1 MLRYKLIHPEIIS
14 ELAYCGHGDKI
25 LIADGNY
32 PLESKTGEDAA
43 KVYLGLVPGSPTVTE
58 VLEAIA
64 DAVNIEAYS
73 VMEPEDGSR
82 PEIFDEFG
90 RMLKL
95 PAEGLSRYAFY
106 DACMDPEVK
115 LVISTGEKRVFANIL
130 ITVGVA

>member
-43 KVYLGLVPGSPTVTE
+43 KVYLGLMPGTPKVTE
-58 VLEAIA
+58 VLEAVL
-64 DAVNIEAYS
+64 DAVNVEAYC

-82 PEIFDEFG
+82 PEVFDEFE
-90 RMLKL
+90 RMLQL
-95 PAEGLSRYAFY
+95 APEGLSRYGFY
-106 DACMDPEVK
+106 DACMDPDVK
-115 LVISTGEKRVFANIL
+115 LVISTGEKRTFANIL
-130 ITVGVA
+130 LTVGVA